1 MMNQYFELHPL
12 ILGPFFLGWAPYL
25 YHEVYRRHTICMA
38 FVKSYKQCILLRTLV
53 AQRALWSFPK
63 DVMLF
68 FAWSSCSHWQNS
80 HWLQIGW
87 LGHCWRPLEKPE
99 SEWIC
104 HPILI
109 LACFDGNFLWSKS
122 KPVHSLLGPSF
133 YFGSFTKNIPILTP
147 AHEPA
152 SVSIKGSGSPSSGT
166 AITAASDPNLT

>member
-12 ILGPFFLGWAPYL
+12 ILGLFFLGWAPYL
-25 YHEVYRRHTICMA
+25 YHDVYRRHTICMA
-38 FVKSYKQCILLRTLV
+38 FVKSYDQCILLRTLV
-53 AQRALWSFPK
+53 AQRALWSFLK
-63 DVMLF
+63 DVMLIY
-68 FAWSSCSHWQNS
+68 AWSSCCYWQNS

-122 KPVHSLLGPSF
+122 KPVHSLLRPSF
-133 YFGSFTKNIPILTP
+133 ILVVLARISQCWP
-147 AHEPA
+147 QHM
-152 SVSIKGSGSPSSGT
+152 SQLLFPSKAVGVQHQE
-166 AITAASDPNLT
+166 LQ